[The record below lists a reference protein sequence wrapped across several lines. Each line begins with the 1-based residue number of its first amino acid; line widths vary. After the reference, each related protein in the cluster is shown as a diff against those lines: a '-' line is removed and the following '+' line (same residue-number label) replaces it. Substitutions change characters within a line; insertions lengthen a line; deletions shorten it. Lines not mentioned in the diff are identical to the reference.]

1 MVREVDEPGRR
12 AGFLGTLRA
21 VLWSFIGVR
30 KGHDYR
36 KDAASLDP
44 RAVVLAGVLG
54 GVIFVLA
61 IVAFVR
67 FVVGA

>member
-1 MVREVDEPGRR
+1 VEGEEKPRPR
-12 AGFLGTLRA
+12 AGFLATLRA
-21 VLWSFIGVR
+21 VMWSFLGIR
-30 KGHDYR
+30 KGRDYR
-36 KDAASLDP
+36 QDAASLDP
-44 RAVVLAGVLG
+44 KAVIVAGVLA